1 MRRTSVFP
9 PETMFT
15 KRRLLQA
22 TALLALAP
30 AVRSAQPQ
38 IALATAINRT
48 ARFRALSQR
57 CAKGYTQMFLNVLPD
72 NAHDVLLTT
81 RQLIQSGFDELATGW
96 FSTQITQQLSA
107 TRQEADA
114 LLELLESPPSKTS
127 LASISAQADKMLLA
141 ANRATESLEA
151 SARQPAA
158 RLVNLAGRQRMLS
171 QRLAKNYFLI
181 AAGLDSKP
189 LRKELSEDKDAF
201 TKAMTLFKSTPLS
214 TPAIHNEL
222 SLGQNQWLFFES
234 SLRNKPDD
242 YGLQTVATTSERLL
256 EVMNNLTGLY
266 EAALRDLLGS
276 N

>member
-1 MRRTSVFP
+1 
-9 PETMFT
+9 
-15 KRRLLQA
+15 
-22 TALLALAP
+22 
-30 AVRSAQPQ
+30 
-38 IALATAINRT
+38 
-48 ARFRALSQR
+48 
-57 CAKGYTQMFLNVLPD
+57 
-72 NAHDVLLTT
+72 
-81 RQLIQSGFDELATGW
+81 LATGW
-96 FSTQITQQLSA
+96 FSAQITQQLSA

-201 TKAMTLFKSTPLS
+201 TKAMALFKSTPLS